1 MSHVI
6 RPVVQV
12 LAVVEEDE
20 KDDWEGEKRYED

>member
-20 KDDWEGEKRYED
+20 KDDWEGEKRCED